1 MEPYD
6 SDVQRQYIELCLD
19 RGRRT
24 EAIRRYE
31 LFRRRLVREFGDE
44 PDFKLDDLRRVRG
57 RTGPLV
63 RPRRRRQRGSTD
75 RRIRRPRPERCG

>member
-6 SDVQRQYIELCLD
+6 SDVQRQYIELCLA

-31 LFRRRLVREFGDE
+31 LFRRRLVREFDE
-44 PDFKLDDLRRVRG
+44 DPDFKLDDLRRAEG
-57 RTGPLV
+57 EQP
-63 RPRRRRQRGSTD
+63 S
-75 RRIRRPRPERCG
+75 